1 MVLLGS
7 AKEPAPSTPSIR
19 ELGSL
24 KLSGQYQ
31 WYKLGSQLGV
41 EQHVLE
47 RIEENYPRDSEIRQY
62 KMFGEWLR
70 RDTEASW
77 DKLCGALQI
86 VGEDKLV
93 KHIAS
98 HHGICLTK

>member
-1 MVLLGS
+1 MYVVLLGS
-7 AKEPAPSTPSIR
+7 ANKPSPSTPSIR
-19 ELGSL
+19 ELGFL

-31 WYKLGSQLGV
+31 WYKLGSQLGG

-47 RIEENYPRDSEIRQY
+47 QIEENYRL
-62 KMFGEWLR
+62 FGEWLR

-77 DKLCGALQI
+77 NKLCAAIQN

-98 HHGICLTK
+98 RYGT